1 MRSAECDDVQLCG
14 SRTERRTQKALAYS
28 ISKFRSLP
36 LLLCI
41 LLPLSRSHPQ
51 VKVLK
56 ANIEENIN
64 LDQAAT
70 SAKLATGKREHAGA
84 KNARKVHA
92 KILEC
97 KTTKTKMHMYANVC
111 ACVRPTTT
119 TMPCVPKCL
128 QQRIDWS
135 ALILLDLFVCRRSRT
150 LPSPLTTRKYRFLFV
165 SLVWQNSQLAK
176 GLRSFRLLSSILFS
190 PSPRTEENATRTR
203 ARRKRKGTSSK
214 M

>member
-1 MRSAECDDVQLCG
+1 MYNYVAVEQREGHRKHSLTVFLSLGLFVSFSA
-14 SRTERRTQKALAYS
+14 SS
-28 ISKFRSLP
+28 
-36 LLLCI
+36 
-41 LLPLSRSHPQ
+41 SRSHPQ

-70 SAKLATGKREHAGA
+70 SGKLATGKREQAGA

-97 KTTKTKMHMYANVC
+97 KTTQTKMHMYANVC

-128 QQRIDWS
+128 QQGIDLS

-176 GLRSFRLLSSILFS
+176 GLRSFLLLSSILFS
-190 PSPRTEENATRTR
+190 PSPRTEENATRTG
-203 ARRKRKGTSSK
+203 ARRNSKGTSSK
-214 M
+214 IKM